1 MFIGA
6 KDAGLEATAE
16 GLDGKYVGVQRGSTM
31 VELRHHQVP
40 GSASVQAYDTVKA
53 AVLDLGSGRVDLV
66 FADSVVLS
74 DFLATPDGAG
84 FAPVGEPVY
93 DKATLGVGA
102 GIGVRL
108 DDTELK
114 AKFNEAW
121 RRSSRPASTR
131 RSTRSTSRSSILP
144 K

>member
-1 MFIGA
+1 M
-6 KDAGLEATAE
+6 
-16 GLDGKYVGVQRGSTM
+16 
-31 VELRHHQVP
+31 
-40 GSASVQAYDTVKA
+40 
-53 AVLDLGSGRVDLV
+53 LDLGSGRVDLV

-114 AKFNEAW
+114 AKFNEALAAII
-121 RRSSRPASTR
+121 ASGEYKALNEKYIPID
-131 RSTRSTSRSSILP
+131 ILP